1 MQHQSYKLVAQELD
15 DKRLGKQ
22 RVEAYQIV
30 KALRGDYA
38 DSGAWEN
45 HPATVMWRGYE
56 HQLGWYGFYICEEWI
71 KRGHKDSLIQHFIK
85 LIESSPSTSLPWWVT
100 IQS

>member
-1 MQHQSYKLVAQELD
+1 MQTFMQHQSYKLVAQELD

-71 KRGHKDSLIQHFIK
+71 KR
-85 LIESSPSTSLPWWVT
+85 VT
-100 IQS
+100 KIV